1 MVNEQVLQQLVR
13 FHGHMCAG
21 LALGVRGTEAAL
33 RVLGEDAAPND
44 LIVAVETNT
53 CSVDAIQALTGAT
66 FGNGKLHY
74 RDYAKNAYTF
84 WRSGR
89 RDGVRVVALPDDRQA
104 TVVGFWD
111 TFERIQRGTATA
123 EERAEFFVLQ
133 QQRSQRV
140 LEAAED
146 ELFDVEEVRDLP
158 PARPLITRPV
168 LCGRCEEPTM
178 RVQEHSGAYVCR
190 ACAQRRGLTT
200 GSR

>member
-1 MVNEQVLQQLVR
+1 MVNEQVLEQLVR

-21 LALGVRGTEAAL
+21 LALGVRAAEAAL
-33 RVLGEDAAPND
+33 RVLGEDAAPDD

-89 RDGVRVVALPDDRQA
+89 RNGVRVAALPDDRRA
-104 TVVGFWD
+104 TAPGFWD

-133 QQRSQRV
+133 QERSQRILGV
-140 LEAAED
+140 PED
-146 ELFDVEEVRDLP
+146 ELFDVEEVPDLP
-158 PARPLITRPV
+158 PVRPLITRPV
-168 LCGRCEEPTM
+168 LCSQCEEPAM
-178 RVQEHSGAYVCR
+178 RVEEHSGTWVCG